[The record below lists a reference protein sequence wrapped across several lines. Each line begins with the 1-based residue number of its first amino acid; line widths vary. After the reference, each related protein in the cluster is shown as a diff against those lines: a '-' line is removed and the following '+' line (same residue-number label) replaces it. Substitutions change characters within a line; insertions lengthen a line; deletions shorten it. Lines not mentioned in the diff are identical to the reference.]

1 MLRRP
6 AKPTMAKNYPSSTL
20 LKKKMKG
27 TSIAVVKP
35 RSRLILMR
43 RVMSLRK
50 EV

>member
-35 RSRLILMR
+35 RSRLTLQRI
-43 RVMSLRK
+43 VMSLKRAP
-50 EV
+50 